1 VVINEQCKQNTNPF
15 FVRQR
20 PSRAVFNPQSYTL
33 ALGTGRQ
40 VAEAYQDER
49 IDPLE
54 AGGH

>member
-20 PSRAVFNPQSYTL
+20 PSRTVFHSSGNTL
-33 ALGTGRQ
+33 ALGKGWK
-40 VAEAYQDER
+40 VAEAYQDEWQHQM
-49 IDPLE
+49 E